1 MDHSI
6 ELQITPDVLAAQ
18 QGDIAAYQRLISR
31 CRQMVS
37 SIALAIVKDLDRSED
52 IAQQVFIH
60 VWQQLP
66 QLREASSFLPW
77 LRQITRY
84 QAFHGLRD
92 HKARR
97 ELDSDDADTVL
108 AEFVDPDANPELWHG
123 RVEQA
128 QLLQQFLDALPA
140 ESREILLL
148 FYREEQSSSQVAA
161 LLGISEANVRK
172 KLQRVRESLKEQ
184 WLNRYGQLILSTAP
198 GLGFSAALTAALAT
212 ASPPAAAMAADQL
225 VQTMAHAA
233 AQGTT
238 QGTASGPLKLLAI
251 LGGAAIGALLAIAA
265 VFYGMKPAIDRA
277 DSAELA
283 TQLRQLRRRTMAW
296 MALFGLCW
304 VAAYELTQSAWGP
317 IGCMTMLTLLLLSTQ
332 VQLSRLLAPQQA
344 RERAADPIK
353 AAATQRR
360 QLLGCVIGTVVGIG
374 AGWAGM
380 IAGLIASGRL

>member
-6 ELQITPDVLAAQ
+6 ELQLMPDVIAAQ
-18 QGDIAAYQRLISR
+18 QGDMAAYQRLISR

-92 HKARR
+92 QKARR
-97 ELDSDDADTVL
+97 ELDGDDAETVL
-108 AEFVDPDANPELWHG
+108 AEFIDPDANPELWHG
-123 RVEQA
+123 RAEQTR
-128 QLLQQFLDALPA
+128 LLQQFLDALPA

-172 KLQRVRESLKEQ
+172 KLQRVRESLKAQ
-184 WLNRYGQLILSTAP
+184 WLSRYGQLILSTAP
-198 GLGFSAALTAALAT
+198 GLGFSAALTTALAT

-225 VQTMAHAA
+225 SQTVVQGSAA
-233 AQGTT
+233 
-238 QGTASGPLKLLAI
+238 GPLKLLAL

-277 DSAELA
+277 DSAEIA
-283 TQLRQLRRRTMAW
+283 AQLRQLRRRTMAW

-317 IGCMTMLTLLLLSTQ
+317 ISCMTMLTLLLLSTQ
-332 VQLSRLLAPQQA
+332 VQLRRLLAPQQA
-344 RERAADPIK
+344 RERASDPQ
-353 AAATQRR
+353 AATRQRW
-360 QLLGCVIGTVVGIG
+360 QWLGCLVGLVVGIS

-380 IAGLIASGRL
+380 IAGLFASGRL

>member
-6 ELQITPDVLAAQ
+6 ELQLMPDVLAAQ
-18 QGDIAAYQRLISR
+18 QGDMAAYQRLINR

-66 QLREASSFLPW
+66 QLRETSSFLPW
-77 LRQITRY
+77 VRQITRY

-92 HKARR
+92 QKARR
-97 ELDSDDADTVL
+97 ELDGDDAETVL
-108 AEFVDPDANPELWHG
+108 AEFIDPDACPELWHG
-123 RVEQA
+123 RAEQS

-140 ESREILLL
+140 ESREMLLL
-148 FYREEQSSSQVAA
+148 FYREDQSSSQVAA

-184 WLNRYGQLILSTAP
+184 WLSRYGQLILSTAP

-225 VQTMAHAA
+225 VQTVAPGA
-233 AQGTT
+233 
-238 QGTASGPLKLLAI
+238 ASGPLKLLAV
-251 LGGAAIGALLAIAA
+251 LGGAAIGALLAVAA

-283 TQLRQLRRRTMAW
+283 AQLRQLRRRTMAW

-304 VAAYELTQSAWGP
+304 VAAYELTASAFGP
-317 IGCMTMLTLLLLSTQ
+317 IACMVMLTVLLLSTQ

-344 RERAADPIK
+344 RERAAEPK
-353 AAATQRR
+353 AAAKQRR
-360 QLLGCVIGTVVGIG
+360 QWLGCAIGTVVGIG
-374 AGWAGM
+374 SGWAGM

>member
-6 ELQITPDVLAAQ
+6 ELQLMPDVLAAQ
-18 QGDIAAYQRLISR
+18 QGDMAAYQRLISR
-31 CRQMVS
+31 SRQMVS

-92 HKARR
+92 QKARR
-97 ELDSDDADTVL
+97 ELDSDDAETVL
-108 AEFVDPDANPELWHG
+108 AEFIDPDANPELWHG
-123 RVEQA
+123 RAEQS

-140 ESREILLL
+140 ESREMLLL

-184 WLNRYGQLILSTAP
+184 WLSRYGQLILSTAP
-198 GLGFSAALTAALAT
+198 GIGFSAALTAALAT

-225 VQTMAHAA
+225 SQTVVQ
-233 AQGTT
+233 G
-238 QGTASGPLKLLAI
+238 GASSPLKLMAL

-277 DSAELA
+277 DSAEIA
-283 TQLRQLRRRTMAW
+283 AQLRQLRRRTMAW

-304 VAAYELTQSAWGP
+304 VAAYELTTSAWGP
-317 IGCMTMLTLLLLSTQ
+317 ISCMTMLTLLLLSTQ

-360 QLLGCVIGTVVGIG
+360 QWLGCAVGTVVGIG
-374 AGWAGM
+374 SGWAGM

>member
-6 ELQITPDVLAAQ
+6 ELQLMPDVLAAQ
-18 QGDIAAYQRLISR
+18 QGDMAAYQRLISR
-31 CRQMVS
+31 SRQMVS

-92 HKARR
+92 QKARR
-97 ELDSDDADTVL
+97 ELDSDDAETVL
-108 AEFVDPDANPELWHG
+108 AEFIDPDANPELWHG
-123 RVEQA
+123 RAEQSE
-128 QLLQQFLDALPA
+128 LLQQFLDALPA
-140 ESREILLL
+140 ESREMLLL

-184 WLNRYGQLILSTAP
+184 WLSRYGQLILSTAP

-225 VQTMAHAA
+225 SQTVVQGSAA
-233 AQGTT
+233 
-238 QGTASGPLKLLAI
+238 GPLKLLAI

-277 DSAELA
+277 DSAEIA
-283 TQLRQLRRRTMAW
+283 TALRQLRRRTMAW

-304 VAAYELTQSAWGP
+304 VAAYELTTSAWGP
-317 IGCMTMLTLLLLSTQ
+317 ISCMTMLTLLLLSTQ

-360 QLLGCVIGTVVGIG
+360 QWLGCAVGTVVGIG
-374 AGWAGM
+374 SGWAGM

>member
-6 ELQITPDVLAAQ
+6 ELQLMPDVLAAQ
-18 QGDIAAYQRLISR
+18 QGDMAAYKRLINR

-77 LRQITRY
+77 VRQITRY

-92 HKARR
+92 EKARR
-97 ELDSDDADTVL
+97 ELDSDDAETVL
-108 AEFVDPDANPELWHG
+108 AEFIDPDASPELWHG
-123 RVEQA
+123 RAEQSL
-128 QLLQQFLDALPA
+128 LLQQFLDALPA

-184 WLNRYGQLILSTAP
+184 WLSRYGQLILSTAP
-198 GLGFSAALTAALAT
+198 GLSFSAALTAALAT

-225 VQTMAHAA
+225 VHSVAPGA
-233 AQGTT
+233 
-238 QGTASGPLKLLAI
+238 ASGPLKLLA
-251 LGGAAIGALLAIAA
+251 LFGGAAIGALLAVAA

-277 DSAELA
+277 DSAEIA
-283 TQLRQLRRRTMAW
+283 SALRQLRRRTMAW

-304 VAAYELTQSAWGP
+304 VAAYELTPSAWGP
-317 IGCMTMLTLLLLSTQ
+317 VACMAMLTLLLLSTQ

-344 RERAADPIK
+344 RERLTDPK
-353 AAATQRR
+353 AAAKQRR
-360 QLLGCVIGTVVGIG
+360 QWLRCVIGLVVGIG
-374 AGWAGM
+374 SGWAGM
-380 IAGLIASGRL
+380 IAGLIAAGRL

>member
-6 ELQITPDVLAAQ
+6 ELQLMPDVLAAQ
-18 QGDIAAYQRLISR
+18 QGDMAAYQRLINR

-77 LRQITRY
+77 VRQITRY

-92 HKARR
+92 EKARR
-97 ELDSDDADTVL
+97 ELDSDDAETVL
-108 AEFVDPDANPELWHG
+108 AEFIDPDASPELWHG
-123 RVEQA
+123 RAEQS

-184 WLNRYGQLILSTAP
+184 WLSRYGQLILSTAP

-225 VQTMAHAA
+225 VQTAAHSA
-233 AQGTT
+233 T
-238 QGTASGPLKLLAI
+238 QSSASGPLKLLAL

-277 DSAELA
+277 YSAEIA
-283 TQLRQLRRRTMAW
+283 SALRQLRRRTMAW

-304 VAAYELTQSAWGP
+304 VAAYELTPSAWGP
-317 IGCMTMLTLLLLSTQ
+317 IACMTMLTVLLLSTQ

-344 RERAADPIK
+344 RERQADPQ
-353 AAATQRR
+353 AAAKQRR
-360 QLLGCVIGTVVGIG
+360 QWLGCVIGLVVGIG
-374 AGWAGM
+374 SGWACM
-380 IAGLIASGRL
+380 IAGLLASGRF

>member
-6 ELQITPDVLAAQ
+6 ELQLMPDVLAAQ
-18 QGDIAAYQRLISR
+18 QGDMAAYQRLIKR
-31 CRQMVS
+31 CAQMVS

-52 IAQQVFIH
+52 VAQQVFIH

-77 LRQITRY
+77 VRQITRY

-92 HKARR
+92 QKARR
-97 ELDSDDADTVL
+97 ELDGDDAETVL
-108 AEFVDPDANPELWHG
+108 AEFIDPDACPELWHG
-123 RVEQA
+123 RAEQS

-140 ESREILLL
+140 ESREMLLL

-184 WLNRYGQLILSTAP
+184 WLSRYGQLILSTAP

-225 VQTMAHAA
+225 AHSVAPGA
-233 AQGTT
+233 
-238 QGTASGPLKLLAI
+238 ASGPLKFLAL

-304 VAAYELTQSAWGP
+304 VAAYELTTSAWGP
-317 IGCMTMLTLLLLSTQ
+317 IACMTMLTVLLLSTQ

-344 RERAADPIK
+344 RERLADPK
-353 AAATQRR
+353 AAAKQRR
-360 QLLGCVIGTVVGIG
+360 QWLGCAIGTVVGIG

>member
-6 ELQITPDVLAAQ
+6 ELQLMPDVLAAQ
-18 QGDIAAYQRLISR
+18 QGDLAAYQRLISR

-66 QLREASSFLPW
+66 QLREANSFLPW

-92 HKARR
+92 QKARR
-97 ELDSDDADTVL
+97 ELDSDDAETVL
-108 AEFVDPDANPELWHG
+108 AEFIDPDANPELWHG
-123 RVEQA
+123 RAEQA

-161 LLGISEANVRK
+161 LLGISEASVRK

-225 VQTMAHAA
+225 VQTAAHGSAA
-233 AQGTT
+233 
-238 QGTASGPLKLLAI
+238 GPLKLLTL

-277 DSAELA
+277 DSAEMA
-283 TQLRQLRRRTMAW
+283 AALRQLRRRTMAW
-296 MALFGLCW
+296 MAIFGLCW
-304 VAAYELTQSAWGP
+304 VAAYELTDSAWGP

-344 RERAADPIK
+344 RERATDPVK
-353 AAATQRR
+353 AGARQRR
-360 QLLGCVIGTVVGIG
+360 QWLGCAIGTVVGLG
-374 AGWAGM
+374 FGWGGM
-380 IAGLIASGRL
+380 IAGLIAAGRL

>member
-6 ELQITPDVLAAQ
+6 ELQLMPDVLAAQ
-18 QGDIAAYQRLISR
+18 QGDMAAYQRLISR

-37 SIALAIVKDLDRSED
+37 SIALAIVEDLDRSED

-92 HKARR
+92 QKARR

-108 AEFVDPDANPELWHG
+108 AEFIDPDANPELWHG
-123 RVEQA
+123 RAEQA

-184 WLNRYGQLILSTAP
+184 WLSRYGQLILSTAP
-198 GLGFSAALTAALAT
+198 GLGFSASLTAALAT

-225 VQTMAHAA
+225 SQTVVQGSAA
-233 AQGTT
+233 
-238 QGTASGPLKLLAI
+238 GPLKLVAI

-277 DSAELA
+277 DSAEIA
-283 TQLRQLRRRTMAW
+283 TALRQLRRRTIAW

-317 IGCMTMLTLLLLSTQ
+317 ISCMTMLTLLLLSTQ

-360 QLLGCVIGTVVGIG
+360 QWLGCAVGTVVGIG
-374 AGWAGM
+374 SGWAGM

>member
-6 ELQITPDVLAAQ
+6 ELQLMPDVLAAQ
-18 QGDIAAYQRLISR
+18 QGDMAAYQRLINR

-66 QLREASSFLPW
+66 QLRETSSFLPW
-77 LRQITRY
+77 VRQITRY

-92 HKARR
+92 QKARR
-97 ELDSDDADTVL
+97 ELDRDEAETVL
-108 AEFVDPDANPELWHG
+108 AEFIDPDASPELWHG
-123 RVEQA
+123 RAEQS

-140 ESREILLL
+140 ESREMLLL

-184 WLNRYGQLILSTAP
+184 WLSRYGQLILSTAP
-198 GLGFSAALTAALAT
+198 GLGFSAALTAALAS

-225 VQTMAHAA
+225 AQTVAPGA
-233 AQGTT
+233 
-238 QGTASGPLKLLAI
+238 ASGPLKLLAL
-251 LGGAAIGALLAIAA
+251 LGGAAIGGLLAVAA

-283 TQLRQLRRRTMAW
+283 AQLRQLRRRTMVW
-296 MALFGLCW
+296 MTGFGLCW

-317 IGCMTMLTLLLLSTQ
+317 IACMAMLTVLLLSTQ

-344 RERAADPIK
+344 RERAADPT
-353 AAATQRR
+353 AAARQRR
-360 QLLGCVIGTVVGIG
+360 QWLGCAIGLVVGIG
-374 AGWAGM
+374 SGWAGM

>member
-6 ELQITPDVLAAQ
+6 ELQLMPDVLAAQ
-18 QGDIAAYQRLISR
+18 QGDLAAYQRLISR

-66 QLREASSFLPW
+66 QLREANSFLPW

-92 HKARR
+92 QKARR
-97 ELDSDDADTVL
+97 ELDSDDAETVL
-108 AEFVDPDANPELWHG
+108 AEFIDPDANPELWHG
-123 RVEQA
+123 RAEQA

-161 LLGISEANVRK
+161 LLGISEASVRK

-225 VQTMAHAA
+225 MQTAAHSA
-233 AQGTT
+233 T
-238 QGTASGPLKLLAI
+238 QSSAVGPLKLLTL

-277 DSAELA
+277 DSVEIAQA
-283 TQLRQLRRRTMAW
+283 LRQLRRRTMVW

-304 VAAYELTQSAWGP
+304 VAAYELTDSAWGP

-353 AAATQRR
+353 AGARQRR
-360 QLLGCVIGTVVGIG
+360 QWLGCAIGTVVGLG
-374 AGWAGM
+374 FGWAGM
-380 IAGLIASGRL
+380 IAGLIAAGRL

>member
-6 ELQITPDVLAAQ
+6 ELQLMPDVLAAQ
-18 QGDIAAYQRLISR
+18 QGDMAAYQRLISR

-92 HKARR
+92 QKARR

-108 AEFVDPDANPELWHG
+108 AEFIDPDANPELWHG
-123 RVEQA
+123 RAEQA

-184 WLNRYGQLILSTAP
+184 WLSRYGQLILSTAP
-198 GLGFSAALTAALAT
+198 GIGFSAALTAALAT

-225 VQTMAHAA
+225 SQTVVQGSAA
-233 AQGTT
+233 
-238 QGTASGPLKLLAI
+238 GPLKLLAI

-277 DSAELA
+277 DSAEIA
-283 TQLRQLRRRTMAW
+283 TALRQLRRRTMAW
-296 MALFGLCW
+296 MAVFGLCW

-317 IGCMTMLTLLLLSTQ
+317 ISCMTMLTLLLLSTQ

-344 RERAADPIK
+344 RERQADPK
-353 AAATQRR
+353 AAAKQRR
-360 QLLGCVIGTVVGIG
+360 QWLACAIGTVIGIG
-374 AGWAGM
+374 SGWAAM

>member
-6 ELQITPDVLAAQ
+6 ELQLMPDVLAAQ
-18 QGDIAAYQRLISR
+18 QGDMAAYQRLISR
-31 CRQMVS
+31 SRQMVS

-92 HKARR
+92 QKARR
-97 ELDSDDADTVL
+97 ELDSDDAETVL
-108 AEFVDPDANPELWHG
+108 AEFIDPDANPELWHG
-123 RVEQA
+123 RAEQS

-140 ESREILLL
+140 ESREMLLL

-184 WLNRYGQLILSTAP
+184 WLSRYGQLILSTAP
-198 GLGFSAALTAALAT
+198 GIGFSAALTAALAT

-225 VQTMAHAA
+225 SQTVVQ
-233 AQGTT
+233 G
-238 QGTASGPLKLLAI
+238 GASSPLKLMAL

-277 DSAELA
+277 DSAEIA
-283 TQLRQLRRRTMAW
+283 AQLRQLRRRTMAW

-304 VAAYELTQSAWGP
+304 VAAYELTTSAWGP
-317 IGCMTMLTLLLLSTQ
+317 ISCMTMLTLLLLSTQ

-353 AAATQRR
+353 AATTQRR
-360 QLLGCVIGTVVGIG
+360 QWLGCAIGTVVGIG
-374 AGWAGM
+374 SGWAGM
-380 IAGLIASGRL
+380 IAGLIGSGRL

>member
-6 ELQITPDVLAAQ
+6 ELQLMPDVLAAQ
-18 QGDIAAYQRLISR
+18 QGDMAAYQRLISR
-31 CRQMVS
+31 SRQMVS

-92 HKARR
+92 QKARR
-97 ELDSDDADTVL
+97 ELDSDDAETVL
-108 AEFVDPDANPELWHG
+108 AEFIDPDANPELWHG
-123 RVEQA
+123 RAEQSE
-128 QLLQQFLDALPA
+128 LLQQFLDALPA
-140 ESREILLL
+140 ESREMLLL

-184 WLNRYGQLILSTAP
+184 WLSRYGQLILSTAP

-225 VQTMAHAA
+225 SQTVVQGSAA
-233 AQGTT
+233 
-238 QGTASGPLKLLAI
+238 GPLKLLAI

-277 DSAELA
+277 DSAEIA
-283 TQLRQLRRRTMAW
+283 TALRQLRRRTMAW

-317 IGCMTMLTLLLLSTQ
+317 ISCMTMLTLLLLSTQ

-353 AAATQRR
+353 VAATQRR
-360 QLLGCVIGTVVGIG
+360 QWLGCAVGTVVGIG
-374 AGWAGM
+374 SGWAGM
-380 IAGLIASGRL
+380 IVGLIASGRL

>member
-6 ELQITPDVLAAQ
+6 ELQLMPDVLAAQ
-18 QGDIAAYQRLISR
+18 QGDMAAYQRLINR

-77 LRQITRY
+77 VRQITRY

-92 HKARR
+92 QKARR
-97 ELDSDDADTVL
+97 ELDSENAETVL
-108 AEFVDPDANPELWHG
+108 AEFVDPDACPELWHG
-123 RVEQA
+123 RAEQS

-140 ESREILLL
+140 ESRELLLL

-161 LLGISEANVRK
+161 LLGISEASVRK

-184 WLNRYGQLILSTAP
+184 WLSRYGQLILSTAP

-212 ASPPAAAMAADQL
+212 ASPPAAAMVADQL
-225 VQTMAHAA
+225 VQTVTHSAA
-233 AQGTT
+233 PGA
-238 QGTASGPLKLLAI
+238 ASGPLKFLAL
-251 LGGAAIGALLAIAA
+251 LGGAAIGALLAVAA

-283 TQLRQLRRRTMAW
+283 QALRQLRRRTMVW
-296 MALFGLCW
+296 MAGFGLCW
-304 VAAYELTQSAWGP
+304 VAAYELTQSAWAP
-317 IGCMTMLTLLLLSTQ
+317 IACMVMLTVLLLSTQ
-332 VQLSRLLAPQQA
+332 VQLSRMLAPQQA
-344 RERAADPIK
+344 RERQADPK
-353 AAATQRR
+353 AAAKQRR
-360 QLLGCVIGTVVGIG
+360 QWLGGAIGTAVGIG
-374 AGWAGM
+374 SGWAGM
-380 IAGLIASGRL
+380 IAGLVASGRLS

>member
-6 ELQITPDVLAAQ
+6 ELQLIPDVLAAQ
-18 QGDIAAYQRLISR
+18 QGDMAAYQRLISR

-66 QLREASSFLPW
+66 QLREVSSFLPW
-77 LRQITRY
+77 IRQITRY

-123 RVEQA
+123 RAEQA

-198 GLGFSAALTAALAT
+198 GLGFSAALTAALAS

-225 VQTMAHAA
+225 AQTAAHAA
-233 AQGTT
+233 T
-238 QGTASGPLKLLAI
+238 QGTATGPLKLLAI

-265 VFYGMKPAIDRA
+265 VFYGMKPAIDGA

-360 QLLGCVIGTVVGIG
+360 QWLGCVIGTVVGIG
-374 AGWAGM
+374 SGWAGM

>member
-6 ELQITPDVLAAQ
+6 ELQLMPDVLAAQ
-18 QGDIAAYQRLISR
+18 QGDLAAYQRLISR

-66 QLREASSFLPW
+66 QLREAKSFLPW

-92 HKARR
+92 QKARR
-97 ELDSDDADTVL
+97 ELDSDDAETVL
-108 AEFVDPDANPELWHG
+108 AEFIDPDANPELWHG
-123 RVEQA
+123 RAEQA

-198 GLGFSAALTAALAT
+198 GLSFSAALTAALAT

-225 VQTMAHAA
+225 TQTMLHGSAA
-233 AQGTT
+233 
-238 QGTASGPLKLLAI
+238 GPLKLLTL

-277 DSAELA
+277 DSVEIAA
-283 TQLRQLRRRTMAW
+283 ALRQLRRRTMAW

-304 VAAYELTQSAWGP
+304 VAAYELTDSAWGP

-344 RERAADPIK
+344 RERAADPVK
-353 AAATQRR
+353 AGARQRR
-360 QLLGCVIGTVVGIG
+360 QWLGCAIGTVVGIG
-374 AGWAGM
+374 FGWGGM
-380 IAGLIASGRL
+380 IAGLIAAGRL